1 MDQFTMAEFAKN
13 SENKEGSSFTP
24 AVQEEGIEQGS
35 LIVSRLYNTMLGE
48 ITRAL
53 KSWNAELTKIL
64 EEAEITPS
72 SLSNEQL
79 YTAITK
85 MINQSSGHTIGEII
99 NSPIPL
105 VSAGMHL
112 LDGSL
117 ITGDGVYAE
126 FVDYMAEL
134 YESSTPAPSY
144 FTTESA
150 WQTSVT
156 QYGVC
161 SKFVYDAYNNTVRLP
176 KLYNTER
183 YLIKSYKNGDA
194 WYRIYNDGWCEQGNI
209 SYISARGQ
217 QVDLVLP
224 FVSNEYNVVSG
235 GYDPTNANNAFGTTC
250 ANVYT
255 TTSFSGW
262 TSDDESFNAGYMSW
276 TAVGYV
282 DISSYNV
289 IPLYQY
295 IALTQA
301 PRTDIQIDV
310 DNIITELNGKVDK
323 SSLEEVHCVVE
334 TYNNGSSWYR
344 IYDDGWCEQGGV
356 FTGDFSTGNQFTLLQ
371 PYKDTNYTVI
381 TNAIRYNTT
390 SAACFGVLTKTTEYF
405 TGEAFRGG
413 DGNIR
418 VGILQWEAKGY
429 IE

>member
-64 EEAEITPS
+64 EEADITPS

-85 MINQSSGHTIGEII
+85 MINQSSGHMIGEIV

-126 FVDYMAEL
+126 FVDYIAEL
-134 YESSTPAPSY
+134 YAGSNPAPSY

-150 WQTSVT
+150 WQTSVS

-161 SKFVYDAYNNTVRLP
+161 SKFVYDANNNTVRLP
-176 KLYNTER
+176 KLYSTER
-183 YLIKSYKNGDA
+183 YLIDSYSNGDA
-194 WYRIYNDGWCEQGNI
+194 WYRVYSDGWCEQGNLAHNTGGDNSNFSI
-209 SYISARGQ
+209 SLLKPYTDTNYFISQQLKRYGNDGSSGSGWNYWKERYTDHFTVVAWGDGRILWSTQGYTNISA
-217 QVDLVLP
+217 
-224 FVSNEYNVVSG
+224 
-235 GYDPTNANNAFGTTC
+235 
-250 ANVYT
+250 
-255 TTSFSGW
+255 
-262 TSDDESFNAGYMSW
+262 
-276 TAVGYV
+276 
-282 DISSYNV
+282 YNV

-334 TYNNGSSWYR
+334 TYNSGTSWYR
-344 IYDDGWCEQGGV
+344 IYDDGWCEQGGRIIGSNETDV
-356 FTGDFSTGNQFTLLQ
+356 TFLQ
-371 PYKDTNYTVI
+371 EFRDTNYSLNIQQITVGS
-381 TNAIRYNTT
+381 T
-390 SAACFGVLTKTTEYF
+390 SASYFGAMKAYALTTTGFHYKSGQSENPDVSWTAC
-405 TGEAFRGG
+405 
-413 DGNIR
+413 
-418 VGILQWEAKGY
+418 GY
-429 IE
+429 IN